1 MIPEE
6 SHQMSIPGA
15 AEAPDEDYRLLVENQ
30 TDLVV
35 KVDPEGRFLF
45 VSPSYCRAFG
55 KTKDD
60 LIGRSFIPLVHEDDR
75 AETAAAM
82 AKLCLPPH
90 HIYVE
95 QRALTVRGWRWLG
108 WSDTAVLDDEGKVT
122 AIIGVGRDVT
132 ERKAAE
138 TALADATRRLELAV
152 EGGDIGLYTGSLSPE
167 EISVDVR
174 YLAMLGYG
182 VDEIRIDLQSWIGLL
197 HPDDLDRVRAL
208 AEQVTNGDIDRFEA
222 EYRMRHRDGHW
233 VWIQDRARV
242 YERDA
247 QGRALRIAGTHMDIT
262 RRKVAEL
269 KLEYLV
275 DHDELT
281 GLLNRRGVWQ
291 SVQRIHAQ
299 SQRSGRPCCIAILD
313 LDHFKLVNDAYGHGV
328 GDDVLKW
335 VSARLREEVR
345 QADWLGR
352 WGGEEFVIA
361 LPQTN
366 EVQARAGL
374 ERIRERI
381 ASRPIEIQGQ
391 PIRVTLSIGFA
402 TFRSDEDDPR
412 DVLARADVALYH
424 AKNAGRNRV
433 CYDGHDSGVFAVS
446 MAVLVQSALQTARI
460 LPAFQPIV
468 ELRGRRVVAE
478 ESLARIVAAD
488 GRVLAASAF
497 IEIAEQ
503 LGLLHRIDSMLLSAT
518 AARLT
523 SPKRSVAGGPLD
535 FVHLS
540 GDLVR
545 HPEIL
550 KTLAGELDAVTV
562 AANGVPPLV
571 LTLNERQ
578 ITAETEQVSRALG
591 PLLDLGCKIAVSDY
605 GGGSSSFRFLIHLP
619 VSFIQLDPGLVR
631 LASESERARS
641 ILATIQRTAQD
652 LGITTIAK
660 QVEDEDTLQRIIDLG
675 VDWGSGYLFGRPSEP
690 G

>member
-1 MIPEE
+1 MPPEE
-6 SHQMSIPGA
+6 TEQSLTQGSIDT
-15 AEAPDEDYRLLVENQ
+15 PDEDYRLLIENQ

-45 VSPSYCRAFG
+45 VNPSYCRTFG
-55 KTKDD
+55 KTKAE
-60 LIGRSFIPLVHEDDR
+60 LLGSTFMPLVHEDDQ
-75 AETAAAM
+75 AATAAAM
-82 AKLCLPPH
+82 AKLCQPPYTC
-90 HIYVE
+90 IVE
-95 QRALTVRGWRWLG
+95 QRALTLEGWRWLA
-108 WSDTAVLDDEGKVT
+108 WSDTAVLDAEGRVT

-138 TALADATRRLELAV
+138 AALAEATRRLELAV
-152 EGGDIGLYTGSLSPE
+152 EGGDIGIYDGSVLPFDVT
-167 EISVDVR
+167 VDAR

-182 VDEIRIDLQSWIGLL
+182 VGEIQVDLQSWRQML
-197 HPDDLDRVRAL
+197 HPEDLDRVLTL
-208 AEQVTNGDIDRFEA
+208 AEQVTNGELDRFEA

-233 VWIQDRARV
+233 VWIQDRSRI

-247 QGRALRIAGTHMDIT
+247 DGKAMRVAGTHIDIT

-269 KLEYLV
+269 KLAYLV

-299 SQRSGRPCCIAILD
+299 GLRSGRPCCLAILD

-328 GDDVLKW
+328 GDAVLKR
-335 VSARLREEVR
+335 VSETLLREVR

-361 LPQTN
+361 LPETN
-366 EVQARAGL
+366 EVQARTGL
-374 ERIRERI
+374 ERIRESV
-381 ASRPIEIQGQ
+381 AARPLEINGQ
-391 PIRVTLSIGFA
+391 EIRVTLSIGFA
-402 TFRSDEDDPR
+402 TCHSHESDPR
-412 DVLARADVALYH
+412 DVLARADMALYH

-433 CYDGHDSGVFAVS
+433 CYDGNDSGVYAVS

-468 ELRGRRVVAE
+468 DLRDRRVVAE

-497 IEIAEQ
+497 IAIAEQ
-503 LGLLHRIDSMLLSAT
+503 LGLLHRIDSMLLNAT
-518 AARLT
+518 AARLK
-523 SPKRSVAGGPLD
+523 SPGESTECPLLD

-540 GDLVR
+540 GDLIR
-545 HPEIL
+545 HPDIL
-550 KTLAGELDAVTV
+550 RALTRELDGVCK
-562 AANGVPPLV
+562 AANGVLPLV

-578 ITAETEQVSRALG
+578 ITAETEQVVRALS

-605 GGGSSSFRFLIHLP
+605 GGDDSSFRFLIHLP
-619 VSFIQLDPGLVR
+619 VSFIQLDAKLVR
-631 LASESERARS
+631 LAGESARARS
-641 ILATIQRTAQD
+641 ILATIQNTAQD
-652 LGITTIAK
+652 LGVTTIAK
-660 QVEDEDTLQRIIDLG
+660 QVEDEATLQRLVELG
-675 VDWGSGYLFGRPSEP
+675 VDWGSGYFFGRPSEP
-690 G
+690 S